1 MYQLNETKVKLK
13 KIIAMKTLNEAAQNF
28 NLEIVN
34 TNSDLNGYPSDLKE
48 ALTGF
53 ASFEEAEKVAEEIGG
68 HVEKIVRPFG
78 HEFWTRDGRMYEPVS
93 FTAEM
98 FGDNYAIFEDA
109 ENYWKVAQEVLAEKI
124 ESSDLEEV
132 ENIMKDI
139 RKAYD
144 AIDNLKEGEVALCE
158 NYRGIYLYR
167 QTLSPAEYTFDSKD
181 YAIGVIAD

>member
-1 MYQLNETKVKLK
+1 MKQRLNSK

-68 HVEKIVRPFG
+68 HVEKLVRPFG

-109 ENYWKVAQEVLAEKI
+109 EDYWKDCQEGLADRI
-124 ESSDLEEV
+124 ECCDLEEV
-132 ENIMKDI
+132 EKTLKDV
-139 RKAYD
+139 REAYD
-144 AIDNLKEGEVALCE
+144 AIDNLDEGEVALCE

-167 QTLSPAEYTFDSKD
+167 KTLSPVEYTFDSKD

>member
-1 MYQLNETKVKLK
+1 MKQRLNSK

-34 TNSDLNGYPSDLKE
+34 TTSDPEGYNLYDLKK

-68 HVEKIVRPFG
+68 HVEKLVRPFG
-78 HEFWTRDGRMYEPVS
+78 HEFWTREGRMYQPVS

-98 FGDNYAIFEDA
+98 FGDYAIFDNA
-109 ENYWKVAQEVLAEKI
+109 ENYWMDAQEVLAEKLDGA
-124 ESSDLEEV
+124 DLKEV
-132 ENIMKDI
+132 ENTLKDI
-139 RKAYD
+139 REAYD
-144 AIDNLKEGEVALCE
+144 AIDDLDEGEVALCE

-167 QTLSPAEYTFDSKD
+167 QTLSPVEYTFDSKD
-181 YAIGVIAD
+181 YTIGVIAD

>member
-1 MYQLNETKVKLK
+1 MKQRLNSK

-34 TNSDLNGYPSDLKE
+34 TTSDPEGYNLYDLKK

-68 HVEKIVRPFG
+68 HVEKLVKPFG
-78 HEFWTRDGRMYEPVS
+78 DEFWTREGHMYQPVS

-98 FGDNYAIFEDA
+98 FGDNYAIFDNA
-109 ENYWKVAQEVLAEKI
+109 ENYWMDAQEVLAEKLDGA
-124 ESSDLEEV
+124 DLKEV
-132 ENIMKDI
+132 ENTLKDI
-139 RKAYD
+139 REAYD
-144 AIDNLKEGEVALCE
+144 AIDDLDEGEVALCE

-167 QTLSPAEYTFDSKD
+167 QTLSPVEYTFDSK
-181 YAIGVIAD
+181 YYTIGVIAD